1 MIIVLIILSEITLKF
16 CQRLELGVIS
26 RYSLGYGH
34 IPCRC
39 ARLALPAQ
47 DILYFYATSD
57 NRINGSGS
65 LTRSVTAS
73 LCLTGVMTHKMSCMP
88 DFSKI

>member
-47 DILYFYATSD
+47 DIHLFLCYFRQQNKWMWIFDTFSD
-57 NRINGSGS
+57 S
-65 LTRSVTAS
+65 LV
-73 LCLTGVMTHKMSCMP
+73 MP
-88 DFSKI
+88 DRSNDTQNELHA